1 MRIDPELKALMPP
14 LTEDE
19 FKRLETSILTEGCR
33 DALVVW
39 GDVLVD
45 GHNRY
50 EICTKHGVKFE
61 TIQKEFETR
70 EDAKKWIITN
80 QIGRRNLTPFQ
91 RVEFALQL
99 EEMYVE
105 EARRRQAT
113 STGGAAPQLRVNFP
127 EADKARARDKI
138 GEIAGVSGKQV
149 DKVKK
154 VLLEAPEEVVEK
166 ARKGEISINKAYD
179 VIKKKTDLEE
189 KRAILI
195 EKAKAVEMLPETIR
209 LIHGD
214 FLAEY
219 KQLGECSVDCIITD
233 PPYVKEW
240 LHNYEPFARAAAYV
254 LKPGGFLISYVGH
267 IHIDQILD
275 QMRQHLDYYWLA
287 CLKHAGTISAVHSR
301 GVQCGYKPILIM
313 QKPPMTKPK
322 RYFGDVI
329 QGTGREKDAHEWQ
342 QGEEELRQLFEPFTD
357 PGDVVLDPFMGSGT
371 VISMAQK
378 MSRLAIGFDID
389 RDNVEIV
396 RWRVSGGNTSPGGPV
411 RWCEEDGEASS
422 SST

>member
-1 MRIDPELKALMPP
+1 MRIDPEFKALMPP

-19 FKRLETSILTEGCR
+19 FKRLETSIITEGCR

-70 EDAKKWIITN
+70 EDVKKWIITN

-189 KRAILI
+189 KRAVLI
-195 EKAKAVEMLPETIR
+195 EKAKAVEALPETIR

-214 FLAEY
+214 FLTEY

-240 LHNYEPFARAAAYV
+240 LHNYKPFAKAAAYV
-254 LKPGGFLISYVGH
+254 LKPGGFLISYVGN

-275 QMRQHLDYYWLA
+275 QMRQHLDYYWIA

-313 QKPPMTKPK
+313 QKPPLTKPK

-342 QGEEELRQLFEPFTD
+342 QGEEELRRLFEPFTD

-396 RWRVSGGNTSPGGPV
+396 RWRVAGGNTSSGGPV
-411 RWCEEDGEASS
+411 RWCKAGGEASS
-422 SST
+422 ST